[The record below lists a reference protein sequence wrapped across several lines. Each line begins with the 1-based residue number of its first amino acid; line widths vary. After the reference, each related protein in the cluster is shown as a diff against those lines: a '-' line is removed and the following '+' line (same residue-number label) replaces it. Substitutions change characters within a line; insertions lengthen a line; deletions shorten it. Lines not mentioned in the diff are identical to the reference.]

1 MKFIG
6 KIIVQVASNV
16 VALYAAVN
24 FIDGVVFSGGFD
36 DLMIAAVIL
45 AAINMF
51 VRPVLKL
58 VFGPIIVLTLGLFVL
73 VINALSIYIL
83 DIISNPLTIQGY
95 IPLFLA
101 SLLIGIVNFIITASG
116 KAVYKEQ

>member
-6 KIIVQVASNV
+6 KIIIQVTSNV

-24 FIDGVVFSGGFD
+24 FIDGVGFSGGFG
-36 DLMIAAVIL
+36 DLLIASVIL
-45 AAINMF
+45 AAINVF
-51 VRPVLKL
+51 IRPVLKL

-95 IPLFLA
+95 MPLFLA